1 MLDAF
6 ANNWTVLVVSFFIYS
21 FCGWIWE
28 SLVCPIAT
36 GHKIHNSGFLA
47 GPCIPIYGSG
57 AIVVCA
63 LFPVSKDWSLIFI
76 EGAIV
81 ACFIEYLTSFVMEKL
96 FHARW
101 WDYSKMRFNLN
112 GRICLEGFFIFGF
125 FSVAA
130 VKNAQPYL
138 THRLIQ
144 YDYIPMVIF
153 STVLLTLFISDFITT
168 FVQATHLAN
177 KLETISNDLKNFA
190 DELELD
196 IHTEIT
202 SDDILAIGKKI
213 KEEQLDHLIKKY
225 SHRRLIKAFP
235 DILNK
240 YNSKTQK

>member
-6 ANNWTVLVVSFFIYS
+6 ANNWTILVVSFFIYS

-28 SLVCPIAT
+28 SLICPIAT

-81 ACFIEYLTSFVMEKL
+81 ACTIEYLTSYFMEKM

-101 WDYSKMRFNLN
+101 WDYSQMRFNLN

-125 FSVAA
+125 FSSFGPLSMSP
-130 VKNAQPYL
+130 K
-138 THRLIQ
+138 
-144 YDYIPMVIF
+144 F
-153 STVLLTLFISDFITT
+153 
-168 FVQATHLAN
+168 
-177 KLETISNDLKNFA
+177 
-190 DELELD
+190 
-196 IHTEIT
+196 
-202 SDDILAIGKKI
+202 
-213 KEEQLDHLIKKY
+213 
-225 SHRRLIKAFP
+225 
-235 DILNK
+235 
-240 YNSKTQK
+240 